1 MVNFLPDWLKHIHEN
16 VEINRRRR
24 ELNEISEQAAKVAA
38 ERAALK
44 QDYGAIAEEAADAA
58 LARIEIKEGIQ
69 AAGEEVAAI
78 FAGRTSTKQTVFH
91 LLKGNIGPGCL
102 SLPWAFSQLGI
113 PLGVVMT
120 FLVGFW
126 TYYNCIILLDVKAR
140 QTSNRRTVTYSDLG
154 EVAFGKT
161 FRGFVTSSIVL
172 LQMAICTVFLSFCS
186 NNTQAFFHNYVPG
199 VEVLGASKALN
210 IMLILPIA
218 IFLTLL
224 PNLHALGPVSEIAI
238 IILVSAFGILGVV
251 LALNFDQR
259 PTEMP
264 TIDWVKVPMAV
275 SGILYSFEGICIVL
289 PLDATMRNRQRFIPI
304 FTQAYVIITIIY
316 AVIGASCVYV
326 LGFVDD
332 GSITAFLSSHPDK
345 YNCDL
350 LVTIANLLV
359 SAAVIATY
367 ALTMFPCIELWCQAQ
382 ERKARGDTLESDI
395 SEEDWWGGS
404 LAYGPFDTPALRLSL
419 IACTVIAA
427 IAVPDVKQ
435 LIGLAGAVAGAVT
448 ALIFPPLLALHFEL
462 LERPEMS
469 WCKIEKFLLLSVGI
483 VFGIFGTAAAIY
495 DIYKS
500 FS

>member
-224 PNLHALGPVSEIAI
+224 PSLHALGPVSEIAI

-345 YNCDL
+345 YKGDL